1 MNNTT
6 LTILMLGDVYG
17 KTGRDLFARH
27 STILK
32 EKYCLDAIIVNG
44 ENSADGKGITP
55 DIAQFFLKHGASV
68 ITTGNHIWAK
78 KDIIPYLQEH
88 DTVLRPANYP
98 THCPGTGISFFT
110 CKGFEVAVIN
120 LMGRLAMPADLSC
133 PFKTGEEL
141 VNYARTRTPI
151 ILIDM
156 HAETPY
162 EKSSLAHFLTGKIS
176 ALVGTHTH
184 VQTAD
189 AKLLPGGTAYISD
202 LGMSG
207 SLNSMIGSKSEAL
220 IQKFITQ
227 MPAKTEVATDVPYVI
242 SGAII
247 TLATETGKA
256 LAIEPLYLIDEQ
268 PL

>member
-1 MNNTT
+1 MNNTIV
-6 LTILMLGDVYG
+6 TILMLGDLYG

-27 STILK
+27 SATLK
-32 EKYCLDAIIVNG
+32 EKYSLDAIIVNG
-44 ENSADGKGITP
+44 ENSADGRGITP

-78 KDIIPYLQEH
+78 KDIIPYLKEH

-98 THCPGTGISFFT
+98 SECPGKGIAFFT
-110 CKGFEVAVIN
+110 CKGFVVAIIN

-133 PFKTGEEL
+133 PFKKAEEL
-141 VNYARTRTPI
+141 VAYARTKTPI
-151 ILIDM
+151 VLIDM

-162 EKSSLAHFLTGKIS
+162 EKASLAYFLEGKAS
-176 ALVGTHTH
+176 VVVGTHTH

-189 AKLLPGGTAYISD
+189 AHILPTGTAYMSD

-207 SLNSMIGSKSEAL
+207 SLHSMIGSKSHAL

-227 MPAKTEVATDVPYVI
+227 MPTKTEVATDAPYVV
-242 SGAII
+242 SGAIVTI
-247 TLATETGKA
+247 AADTGKA
-256 LAIEPLYLIDEQ
+256 VSIEPLYLIDKQ